1 MEIAI
6 PEGLAW
12 FAIGAIGLAAVVV
25 LARMLEAV
33 FELDPS

>member
-6 PEGLAW
+6 PEGLVWLA
-12 FAIGAIGLAAVVV
+12 AGVIGLAAVAL